1 MAQTICNRPA
11 RQVVGATTTASH
23 ATKSVAQNKGQE
35 QRGVNVQ
42 TVPKPLSL
50 RQSQALRQQQS
61 LAFAQIMLHASFGT
75 LFYLREFLPLSCF
88 GERDLL
94 NLKRPDSN
102 VSYDDFVAG
111 GSNPPVEAG
120 KRGQPLK
127 IILRDRNAKA
137 DGVLNLLEHGIF
149 DALEKN
155 VLEAVQLTV
164 FVDKENPSHVL
175 ESYTFSFNYTR
186 GVHELSRGLE
196 TVSLETTGR
205 STEVKTFRTAKLGL
219 EMIIRRLITLSTF
232 LPILPNK
239 RFLEIHLFY
248 TQDCPKEYEPQGFKS
263 TTHDHIVYPRDD
275 VWKKETQSC
284 GVMDSGCHSVGLK
297 VTALKCSREDGD
309 DGDDIGGRQIPDT
322 LEYTERTERGHEI
335 GIEDEGPSSPV
346 MTKGQGENSSQ
357 ESAQGQES
365 TQTRQDAI
373 TKNML
378 QKMVRL
384 ELPSPDSELIPTQA
398 ASHLSSNPPKADPSV
413 KPCLS
418 QIQKSKIKER
428 INHSQLTQPVTGQGP
443 QNGNGE
449 VSCQCGWGEPD
460 MDMLKCD
467 FCNTRQHLT
476 CYGFL
481 HPSDEKIPTTH
492 ACYKCLLGP
501 DESKISRQIETLVLL
516 RQALKIIIEKG
527 YPLRVKDFSQKLHCS
542 GNEVVQ
548 ITELLRKNGFLQPT
562 PGSKQRG
569 FAEKGLPRF
578 RVPDSEETRR
588 RLRQEIF
595 NPLAKIS
602 HHYMVPS
609 TPDSRPNNATSVV
622 NSTMKDMSGKSEKEL
637 GNHTDLQGKPPLDTY
652 IVLNSEPIVISEDED
667 NGGSQPHAA
676 VSSQAATKTRRV
688 SSMSNGAQVARDNAA
703 STSPPSSPPHSQYSL
718 ASRAQEQLRR
728 QQRGRGER
736 SHPPVFAD
744 SQFES
749 YDEPAKE
756 QPYKRRKLSNAA
768 YPIDIGDSTSEES
781 S

>member
-1 MAQTICNRPA
+1 MAQTICTRPV
-11 RQVVGATTTASH
+11 RQVAG
-23 ATKSVAQNKGQE
+23 ATKSLSAQNKVQSKS
-35 QRGVNVQ
+35 VANSSNVQ
-42 TVPKPLSL
+42 IIPRPPSL

-102 VSYDDFVAG
+102 VSYGDFVDAR
-111 GSNPPVEAG
+111 SNQPVETG

-127 IILRDRNAKA
+127 IILRNRNAKA

-164 FVDKENPSHVL
+164 FVDKEHPAHVL
-175 ESYTFSFNYTR
+175 ESYTFSFNYT
-186 GVHELSRGLE
+186 GGMQELNRGLE
-196 TVSLETTGR
+196 TVSLETTIR

-248 TQDCPKEYEPQGFKS
+248 TENCPKQYEPQGFKPA
-263 TTHDHIVYPRDD
+263 THDHILYPRDD
-275 VWKKETQSC
+275 TWKKETQSC
-284 GVMDSGCHSVGLK
+284 GVMDSGCHCVGLK
-297 VTALKCSREDGD
+297 VTSLKCSREND
-309 DGDDIGGRQIPDT
+309 DDDDAGGRQIPENLD
-322 LEYTERTERGHEI
+322 YTEITERGSEI
-335 GIEDEGPSSPV
+335 GIENEEPSSQV
-346 MTKGQGENSSQ
+346 MTEGQGESSSQ
-357 ESAQGQES
+357 ESAQVHES
-365 TQTRQDAI
+365 TQARQDAI

-378 QKMVRL
+378 QKML
-384 ELPSPDSELIPTQA
+384 ELPTPDSELIPTQA
-398 ASHLSSNPPKADPSV
+398 DSYLNSNPLKVAPSV

-418 QIQKSKIKER
+418 QIQTSKIKER
-428 INHSQLTQPVTGQGP
+428 INYSQLTQAASGQGP
-443 QNGNGE
+443 QTCSGE
-449 VSCQCGWGEPD
+449 VSCQCGWNEPD
-460 MDMLKCD
+460 TDMLKCN

-481 HPSDEKIPTTH
+481 HPNDEKIPTTH

-516 RQALKIIIEKG
+516 RQALRIIIEEG
-527 YPLRVKDFSQKLHCS
+527 YPLRIRDFSQKLHCS

-562 PGSKQRG
+562 PGSKRRG

-578 RVPDSEETRR
+578 RVPDSEETRQ

-602 HHYMVPS
+602 HHYMIPS
-609 TPDSRPNNATSVV
+609 TPDSRPNNATSVEDSV
-622 NSTMKDMSGKSEKEL
+622 MEDASGKLDKASS
-637 GNHTDLQGKPPLDTY
+637 GHTDLQGKKRLDTH
-652 IVLNSEPIVISEDED
+652 IVQNSEPIIISEDEGED
-667 NGGSQPHAA
+667 DRRQPHGATSLSSQDTTKSRRMSLSNGGGQIE
-676 VSSQAATKTRRV
+676 
-688 SSMSNGAQVARDNAA
+688 RDNADT
-703 STSPPSSPPHSQYSL
+703 TSPPSSPPHSQYSL
-718 ASRAQEQLRR
+718 ASRAPEQLRR
-728 QQRGRGER
+728 ELRGRGER
-736 SHPPVFAD
+736 SHPPVSAD
-744 SQFES
+744 TQYVSH
-749 YDEPAKE
+749 DEPAKE

-768 YPIDIGDSTSEES
+768 YPIDIGDSTGEES
-781 S
+781 T